1 MSYLNQFEQKIFSQ
15 NGEDGILQ
23 ELVRLL
29 NPPPF
34 FVEFGVQTG
43 VECNTRKLKHSGWCG
58 ICWDSDYSDPDR
70 NIYRER
76 VTAEN
81 INDLFS
87 KCHVPESFGVLSVDI
102 DGNDY
107 HVWSSL
113 STNYR
118 PAIVV
123 IEYNAS
129 IPPDQS
135 RTVLYSPDFR
145 WDETNYYGASFLAL
159 QRLGVRKGYKLVCA
173 DARGVNL
180 FFVRE
185 DLLPTLPSEV
195 VSEPISSLYKPPG
208 YGPGNTGHTV
218 DPQRRPWLE
227 VEP

>member
-1 MSYLNQFEQKIFSQ
+1 MSYLNQFERKVFSQ
-15 NGEDGILQ
+15 NGEDGITS

-29 NPPPF
+29 DPPTF

-43 VECNTRKLKHSGWCG
+43 VECNTRQLKHLGWCG
-58 ICWDSDYSDPDR
+58 VCWDSDYADPDR

-81 INDLFS
+81 INELFS
-87 KCHVPESFGVLSVDI
+87 KYHIPAAFGVLSIDI

-107 HVWSSL
+107 HVWANL
-113 STNYR
+113 STKYR
-118 PAIVV
+118 PAIVI

-129 IPPDQS
+129 VPPDQS
-135 RTVLYSPDFR
+135 RTILYDPNFR

-159 QRLGVRKGYKLVCA
+159 RHLGARKGYKLVCA

-185 DLLPTLPSEV
+185 DLLSSLPTELFL
-195 VSEPISSLYKPPG
+195 EPLSSLYKPPG
-208 YGPGNTGHTV
+208 YGPGNTGHTP
-218 DPQRRPWLE
+218 DPQQRAWLE
-227 VEP
+227 VKS